1 MGSLTPL
8 SHCPRPAPQNPSTTS
23 RVYAAFCPKEPS
35 PNTNMSNWIECY
47 NPSNNAWHRVTFIP
61 LRLENHIMKDFSMAS
76 IGASIYIIG
85 GRLCHKVAGHEPD
98 DIVEGDR
105 EVLSS
110 VLRYDVKT
118 NAWSECASLCTPR
131 FDFACTVC
139 DRKIYVAGGQCTLGS
154 ARGISAAEVYDPALD
169 EWKPLPNMSTLR
181 YKCVGVTWLGKI
193 HVVGGFAQ
201 GKDSDITVP
210 YTLERSS
217 GEVYDSQRSK
227 WHFMVG
233 MWQLDVPPNQIVA
246 VNGKLFS
253 SGDCLNLWK
262 GHIEAYDAKLKIW
275 NIVDGS
281 HLQTLSSPIS
291 TSEENWLP
299 IDRLYL
305 TMAPIGTQLY
315 FLAGYRMPG
324 EIPRLMSIVHV
335 FDTSANGYGWR
346 SLESTEEDGE
356 KELCS
361 HCCVVEH
368 VS

>member
-8 SHCPRPAPQNPSTTS
+8 SHRPRPAPQNPSTTS
-23 RVYAAFCPKEPS
+23 RVYASFCPKEAS
-35 PNTNMSNWIECY
+35 PTTNMSNWIECY

-61 LRLENHIMKDFSMAS
+61 LRLENHIMKGFSMVS

-85 GRLCHKVAGHEPD
+85 GRLCHKVAGREPD
-98 DIVEGDR
+98 DIVEVDR
-105 EVLSS
+105 EVRFCMHR
-110 VLRYDVKT
+110 VRPENLRG
-118 NAWSECASLCTPR
+118 R
-131 FDFACTVC
+131 GTVHL
-139 DRKIYVAGGQCTLGS
+139 GQ
-154 ARGISAAEVYDPALD
+154 RQGISAAEVYDPALD

-193 HVVGGFAQ
+193 HVLGGFAQ
-201 GKDSDITVP
+201 RKDSNITVP

-217 GEVYDSQRSK
+217 GEVYDSQRAK

-275 NIVDGS
+275 NVVDGS

-291 TSEENWLP
+291 TSKESWLP

-315 FLAGYRMPG
+315 FLAGHRMPG
-324 EIPRLMSIVHV
+324 EIPRLMSIVHM
-335 FDTSANGYGWR
+335 FDTSENGYGWR
-346 SLESTEEDGE
+346 SFESTEEDGE